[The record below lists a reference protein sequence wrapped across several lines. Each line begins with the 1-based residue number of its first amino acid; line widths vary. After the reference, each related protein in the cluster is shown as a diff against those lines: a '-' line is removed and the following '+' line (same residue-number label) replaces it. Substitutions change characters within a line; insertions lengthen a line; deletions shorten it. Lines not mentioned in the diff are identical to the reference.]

1 MKQVFHSVSGERTL
15 FLLDFTAIVRRWK
28 TREIK
33 LDNRFFFIPPHAQSI
48 DTLFPLVFP
57 FVHLP
62 FPFLLLARNATAI
75 FVTARDL
82 ISAINP
88 MELNFPAAVD
98 RGIIKSPRIVSCF
111 AGQRDCFT
119 LSFLWFELL
128 QSIPLFSAFDL
139 SYPLSTRNSSY
150 VYTRKS
156 IYTYSLRII
165 VYRSS

>member
-33 LDNRFFFIPPHAQSI
+33 LDNRFFFILPHAQSI

-111 AGQRDCFT
+111 AGHKR
-119 LSFLWFELL
+119 LFLWFELL
-128 QSIPLFSAFDL
+128 QSIPLLSAFDL

>member
-1 MKQVFHSVSGERTL
+1 MKQVFHSVSGKRRTNVVPSRFYRHRSSMKDAGNQVGQPVL
-15 FLLDFTAIVRRWK
+15 FHPA
-28 TREIK
+28 
-33 LDNRFFFIPPHAQSI
+33 ACSI
-48 DTLFPLVFP
+48 DSTLFPLVFP

-111 AGQRDCFT
+111 AGHKR
-119 LSFLWFELL
+119 
-128 QSIPLFSAFDL
+128 LFHAIVSLIRASAIDTTFVRL
-139 SYPLSTRNSSY
+139 RFVLST
-150 VYTRKS
+150 
-156 IYTYSLRII
+156 LHA
-165 VYRSS
+165 